1 MSCVCHQPEHGPGEL
16 EGAVLLE
23 PQGTAYSVGW
33 GMVGAFGPGVAMCGD
48 GTWGWAGKGSTALI
62 LPFLLSVAL
71 LCCRL
76 LWSGS
81 LGLLSS

>member
-1 MSCVCHQPEHGPGEL
+1 M
-16 EGAVLLE
+16 LLE
-23 PQGTAYSVGW
+23 PQGTACSVGW
-33 GMVGAFGPGVAMCGD
+33 GMVGAFGSAVVMCGD
-48 GTWGWAGKGSTALI
+48 GTLGWAGKGSTALI
-62 LPFLLSVAL
+62 LPFLLPMAL